1 MGHRK
6 PRIAI
11 QLERTDKI
19 GACGT
24 DPGMIGKARALAGIK
39 PVGRCKAGLCIKSAI
54 ADMEERKGML
64 EMEMEELRWIRR
76 Q

>member
-1 MGHRK
+1 MEASHPFDKVPLLRD
-6 PRIAI
+6 PELLARRRAE
-11 QLERTDKI
+11 LE
-19 GACGT
+19 G
-24 DPGMIGKARALAGIK
+24 
-39 PVGRCKAGLCIKSAI
+39 AI